1 MELSQKYIKRLA
13 NRQWFH
19 ATDEEGLQNIL
30 KTGVLSD
37 YNKGSEL
44 DFGFGFYLSP
54 SLEEAQN
61 YINRLYHAVSNDD
74 EAIIIEFDFHPL
86 TYFRNEAYNTYIF
99 PHFNDEFA
107 KFVFKN
113 RWHARTTSSNLYQQ
127 QHTYDIIYGCMS
139 DGNPTNLLLQYEN
152 GEISYSDVIEGL
164 KKDNHAKQLSIHN
177 QEICNTL
184 IITHIYQYC
193 PKTQLLK
200 EVLYHE

>member
-1 MELSQKYIKRLA
+1 MKELSPKYIKRLA

-19 ATDEEGLQNIL
+19 ATDNEGLHNIL
-30 KTGVLSD
+30 KMRVLSD

-54 SLEEAQN
+54 SLEDAEN
-61 YINRLYHAVSNDD
+61 YINRLYHAIPNDD
-74 EAIIIEFDFHPL
+74 AIIIEFDFHPL
-86 TYFRNEAYNTYIF
+86 TYFSNEAYNTYLF

-107 KFVFKN
+107 EFVFKN

-127 QHTYDIIYGCMS
+127 QHTYDVIYGCMS
-139 DGNPTNLLLQYEN
+139 DSNPTNLLSQYELA
-152 GEISYSDVIEGL
+152 EISYLDVIEGL
-164 KKDNHAKQLSIHN
+164 KKDNRAKQLSIHN

-184 IITHIYQYC
+184 TITHIYQYC